1 MKTDKDAIAPEVI
14 DKVTNHVYKNYKYL
28 ENKPLYIKQS
38 KSCFYVTSHKDASP
52 LIVGKNFENPVT
64 YK

>member
-1 MKTDKDAIAPEVI
+1 MKTEKESIAPEVI
-14 DKVTNHVYKNYKYL
+14 EKVTNHVYKNYKNM
-28 ENKPLYIKQS
+28 ENKRLFIKQND
-38 KSCFYVTSHKDASP
+38 SCFLVSTHEHASP

>member
-1 MKTDKDAIAPEVI
+1 MKEEKDNIAPDVI
-14 DKVTNHVYKNYKYL
+14 EKVTNHVYKNYKNM
-28 ENKPLYIKQS
+28 ENKRLYISQS
-38 KSCFYVTSHKDASP
+38 DVCYFVSTHKDASP